1 MGASVQQ
8 QGGGSKTP
16 TAVSEINVTPL
27 VDVMLV
33 LLIVFMVSAPMLD
46 QGVEVDLPKAAAQAI
61 DPPKDKI
68 SLNISIDRRQTI
80 TVALGD
86 KAETVAPLELKNKL
100 KQFVPGDPEL
110 ADVSL
115 RADAS
120 VNYGFVAKVSAA
132 IRWFGIKKIN
142 LVTQQTEQQGDF

>member
-8 QGGGSKTP
+8 GGGGKTP
-16 TAVSEINVTPL
+16 TSVSDINVTPL

-46 QGVEVDLPKAAAQAI
+46 QGVEVDLPKAAAQVI
-61 DPPKDKI
+61 DPPKEKV
-68 SLNISIDRRQTI
+68 SLNISIDSKQRI
-80 TVALGD
+80 TVAMGD
-86 KAETVAPLELKNKL
+86 KADVVPPADLKNKL
-100 KQFVPGDPEL
+100 KMLIPGDPEN

-120 VNYGFVAKVSAA
+120 VQYGFVAQVSAA
-132 IRWFGIKKIN
+132 IRRFGVKKIN
-142 LVTQQTEQQGDF
+142 LVTQQTEQQGEF